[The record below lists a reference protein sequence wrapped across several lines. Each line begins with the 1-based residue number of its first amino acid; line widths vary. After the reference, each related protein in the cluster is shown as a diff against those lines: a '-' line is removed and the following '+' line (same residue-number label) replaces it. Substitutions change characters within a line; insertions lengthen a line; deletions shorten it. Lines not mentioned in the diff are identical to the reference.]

1 LELIDISVKNTAMVL
16 VAGVAGMKAAID
28 MACSGLDSNPEKLSS
43 KIIRMHGLMFRL
55 LFRNC

>member
-1 LELIDISVKNTAMVL
+1 VKNTAMVL